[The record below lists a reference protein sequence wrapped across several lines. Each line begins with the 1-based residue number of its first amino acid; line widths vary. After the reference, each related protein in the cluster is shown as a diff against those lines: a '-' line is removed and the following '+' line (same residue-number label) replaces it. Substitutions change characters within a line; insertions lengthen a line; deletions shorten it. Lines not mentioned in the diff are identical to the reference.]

1 MQFYFARFI
10 LMGSIGVYIYIET
23 LIFTS
28 TSSTTATYFGEAQRA
43 VILNLSLDFS

>member
-10 LMGSIGVYIYIET
+10 LMGSIGVYLYRNI
-23 LIFTS
+23 IFTS
-28 TSSTTATYFGEAQRA
+28 TSSTTATHFGGAQRD